1 MVDEGSGSGTPAAA
15 VIDVVK
21 TYVFGSYELLRSF
34 ARIIMS
40 AFPAGPLATVQVY
53 EKDLE

>member
-21 TYVFGSYELLRSF
+21 TYVFGSFALRVAAEIVIGIFETAGLAAVQAYVELL
-34 ARIIMS
+34 
-40 AFPAGPLATVQVY
+40 
-53 EKDLE
+53 E